1 MAPATLDRLMAHSWP
16 GNVRELEN
24 VIERALVAAAGPV
37 LDVDPAW
44 LASGPAVDAPWR
56 DREREAIRDALRRA
70 GGKLYGPGGAA
81 ALLGLKPTTLA
92 SKMKKLGLG
101 RDDIS

>member
-1 MAPATLDRLMAHSWP
+1 M
-16 GNVRELEN
+16 EN
-24 VIERALVAAAGPV
+24 VIERAVVVATGDTLEIDPVWLPRPGLPPDAA
-37 LDVDPAW
+37 
-44 LASGPAVDAPWR
+44 WR

-81 ALLGLKPTTLA
+81 DLLGLKPTTLA